1 MIHFDI
7 QGTALFFQRKS
18 CAVSEKSCIFAV
30 RISKQTEE
38 NANESNEQMCDI
50 EYLNNQFNNYQ

>member
-18 CAVSEKSCIFAV
+18 CAVSEKSCIFGRAQLLQWL
-30 RISKQTEE
+30 KGLGF
-38 NANESNEQMCDI
+38 D
-50 EYLNNQFNNYQ
+50 L